1 MEKSICSKVLRSGKR
16 CTKTA
21 KYGNYCKI
29 HMSLCE
35 GLPLLALPEELIL
48 KIVQYLNDPKDFLN
62 LALVSPRIKF
72 IVACHLEK
80 MIKYVLPRFVE
91 QYYNRFIEND
101 YSIGLTKHFILE
113 EKRWNYILFL
123 AIGGLYINDFK
134 KAGKNFKL
142 YSDEIPSEY
151 KVVNVEWKG
160 YSDKTC
166 SSIKGSPLLLCIKI
180 KEITP
185 TSSYYSVFKTTDFDK
200 LEQFF
205 WRQLIL

>member
-1 MEKSICSKVLRSGKR
+1 
-16 CTKTA
+16 
-21 KYGNYCKI
+21 
-29 HMSLCE
+29 MSLCE
-35 GLPLLALPEELIL
+35 GLPLLALPEELII

-91 QYYNRFIEND
+91 Q
-101 YSIGLTKHFILE
+101 HFILE

-142 YSDEIPSEY
+142 YSDGISSKY

-160 YSDKTC
+160 YSDTL
-166 SSIKGSPLLLCIKI
+166 SRLLLCIKI

-200 LEQFF
+200 LGQFF
-205 WRQLIL
+205 WKQLIL

>member
-1 MEKSICSKVLRSGKR
+1 
-16 CTKTA
+16 
-21 KYGNYCKI
+21 
-29 HMSLCE
+29 MSLCE
-35 GLPLLALPEELIL
+35 GLPLLALPEELII

-123 AIGGLYINDFK
+123 AIGGLYINEFK

-166 SSIKGSPLLLCIKI
+166 PSIKGSPLLLCIKI